1 MKKMKILQVITIGH
15 ELYGAQKHVL
25 DLCVLLKKN
34 GHEVMVATGTAG
46 TLTDLLDEESI
57 PFKIFTSLVHP
68 INPGKDVKFVKDLI
82 SFLKT
87 YQPDLVASHS
97 SKAGL
102 LSRIACRRAK
112 MPNTFTSHGW
122 SFEGGIPFVKR
133 MVFLTAE
140 RAAGRISD
148 GIITVAEAGREY
160 GLQKKVAKAAKI
172 VTIHNG
178 VEDIAGQYEKVKNDR
193 FTITMVA
200 GLRPQKDHFT
210 LIEALGKVKH
220 LDWEV
225 FFLGDGPL
233 MEVLSE
239 KTTAL
244 DLTDRIH
251 FKGAVSNVGDY
262 LCRSH
267 LLTLITNWEGFP
279 ISILEGLSFGLPI
292 LATDVAGVKEQV
304 IDDYNGITVPP
315 KDIDAV
321 ANALELMMKSPEKL
335 AEMGR
340 NSREL
345 FEQRFT
351 REAMYKKTVAL
362 YYNLINKA

>member
-25 DLCVLLKKN
+25 DLCVMLKKN
-34 GHEVMVATGTAG
+34 GHDVMVATGTAG
-46 TLTDLLDEESI
+46 TLTDLLNAEGV
-57 PFKIFTSLVHP
+57 PFKIFDSLVHP
-68 INPGKDVKFVKDLI
+68 INPGRDVKFVKELI
-82 SFLKT
+82 SFIKT

-102 LSRIACRRAK
+102 LTRVACRRAK

-160 GLQKKVAKAAKI
+160 GLQKKVAKAEKI

-178 VEDIAGQYEKVKNDR
+178 VEDISGQYEKEKSDR
-193 FTITMVA
+193 FTIAMVA
-200 GLRPQKDHFT
+200 GLRPQKDHLT
-210 LIEALGKVKH
+210 LIDALAKVRH

-233 MEVLSE
+233 TEALTE
-239 KTTAL
+239 KVRAL
-244 DLTDRIH
+244 NLTDRIH

-267 LLTLITNWEGFP
+267 LLALITNWEGFP

-304 IDDYNGITVPP
+304 VDDYNGITVPP
-315 KDIDAV
+315 KDVEAV
-321 ANALELMMKSPEKL
+321 AKALEVMIGSPEKL

-345 FEQRFT
+345 FEQKFT

-362 YYNLINKA
+362 YQNLINKE

>member
-25 DLCVLLKKN
+25 DLCVMLKQD
-34 GHEVMVATGTAG
+34 GHEVMVVTGTAG
-46 TLTDLLDEESI
+46 TLTDLLTQEGVS
-57 PFKIFTSLVHP
+57 FTIIDSLVHP
-68 INPGKDVKFVKDLI
+68 VKPGKDVRFVRDLI
-82 SFLKT
+82 SFIKS

-102 LSRIACRRAK
+102 LTRLACRRAK
-112 MPNTFTSHGW
+112 VPNTFTSHGW

-133 MVFLTAE
+133 MIFLTAE

-160 GLQKKVAKAAKI
+160 GLQKKVAKAEKI

-178 VEDIAGQYEKVKNDR
+178 VEDISGQYSKVKSDR

-210 LIEALGKVKH
+210 LIEALEKVKH

-233 MEVLSE
+233 TETLVE
-239 KTTAL
+239 KTRSL
-244 DLTDRIH
+244 KLMDRIH

-315 KDIDAV
+315 KDVDAV
-321 ANALELMMKSPEKL
+321 ASALESMMKSPKKL

-345 FEQRFT
+345 FEQKFT

-362 YYNLINKA
+362 YRNLINKV